1 MVEHS
6 APIDL
11 GILLGLA
18 YQRFTDQLWE
28 ALAAQG
34 FDDLGKAY
42 GYVFR
47 ALAEEEMSQRELAAR
62 LEITDQGMAKI
73 LGQMLEGGYVERRP
87 DGEDARVIRLR
98 LARRGREALAAAR
111 RFHASFERQLAKSVG
126 RGAVRSLRRVLDAVA
141 GTGEGQARLRP
152 M

>member
-1 MVEHS
+1 MVEHN

-28 ALAAQG
+28 ALGAQG

-47 ALAEEEMSQRELAAR
+47 ALADEEMSQRELAAR
-62 LEITDQGMAKI
+62 LQITDQGMAKI

-87 DGEDARVIRLR
+87 DGEDARVKRLR

-111 RFHASFERQLAKSVG
+111 RFHASFERRLAKSVG

-141 GTGEGQARLRP
+141 GTADGQARLRP